1 MENFNIG
8 QSYKETFV
16 KVSRN
21 TLTIL
26 LEILQASRKH
36 VIWSKQIMW
45 EKKTYLVRQ
54 SRTRRNWGR
63 ALECG
68 KQERWAQQK
77 LILVKQWCPVSE
89 IRFEKDLLY
98 IDKIEEIIIL
108 MNLSSFI
115 FSFSSLF
122 LRF

>member
-1 MENFNIG
+1 MYFVLMENSIIG

-16 KVSRN
+16 KVSRI

-26 LEILQASRKH
+26 LIGNITSIKH
-36 VIWSKQIMW
+36 VDKNRLC
-45 EKKTYLVRQ
+45 EKKIDFYLVRQ

-77 LILVKQWCPVSE
+77 LKLGKQWCPVSE
-89 IRFEKDLLY
+89 IRFEKDLY
-98 IDKIEEIIIL
+98 FVKKKKK
-108 MNLSSFI
+108 
-115 FSFSSLF
+115 
-122 LRF
+122 